1 MSCTS
6 AKVDDNNASEKKNKN
21 YVGWVDSTAKDITYK
36 DGAIYI
42 RVKQNLGTFNIGV
55 INSAEKTIPV
65 LSTNQ
70 EFTTSPLYLKTSK
83 KTYTLRND
91 GYIKTYASRTK
102 NVISMHYQLDK
113 KFEVVVDFEF
123 YKSSEDTHTDMLK
136 VTYTVT
142 NLSDKKDDF
151 ALKAIYDT
159 VLGESDSYHFY
170 TSENL
175 PIKNEV
181 SYRTM
186 QNQKWFTS
194 KNKNA
199 AMQFLLNGA
208 DTTAPE
214 LVALANYSTFQK
226 NSWEPE
232 MLSYRA
238 FDTVLSYNN
247 SAVGILWPS
256 IKLNPQKSYKNVFYL
271 AFATDGE
278 EPCGHNYIFKP
289 EEVENVDTTETQQK
303 VDLNPAQKVV
313 EPTAEIPTYYE
324 QVNVVPIPSPVETVI
339 IEEIP
344 EIPLNRPAEEK
355 KSAKVEEKNLDS
367 SENDD
372 DLLGG
377 LKPEQLTP
385 DYIQQLIDRIT
396 ELENDSSTVNAQEII
411 DLNTELDL
419 ILSVLR

>member
-65 LSTNQ
+65 LSTNE

-102 NVISMHYQLDK
+102 NVISMHYQMDK

-123 YKSSEDTHTDMLK
+123 FKSSEDTHTDMLK

-278 EPCGHNYIFKP
+278 EPCGHNYLFKP
-289 EEVENVDTTETQQK
+289 EE
-303 VDLNPAQKVV
+303 
-313 EPTAEIPTYYE
+313 
-324 QVNVVPIPSPVETVI
+324 
-339 IEEIP
+339 
-344 EIPLNRPAEEK
+344 
-355 KSAKVEEKNLDS
+355 KVEESSVEKVDFTNQKNVISTPQEINPPVQVINKDPEEKSKQLPPQVEIPVEKEEVPEIEPIQTTQ
-367 SENDD
+367 SETKLNS
-372 DLLGG
+372 G

-385 DYIQQLIDRIT
+385 EYIQQLIDRIT